1 MRFTRLKRA
10 IESGALNIPT
20 GAILTG
26 MMEGGSG
33 LAAAG
38 SHGKGK
44 AAANKSGGRAKSASK
59 VRNSKMTTTT
69 TGRNPGDAAAAAC
82 RQRKASVKLET
93 AATGREEHTA
103 NKETI
108 LQRQACEGDEN
119 NGDYDDDDDDDVPLA
134 IKRRMALSTKRPAA
148 ADLAAER
155 KRRKMG
161 SGSDECSLS
170 RVGGI
175 TSDVEIIAVAP
186 VTAAAAGSGSSNGWG
201 AAAFTTMGG
210 RDETLFRELPL
221 RPWPGHHHHQ
231 HNKNK
236 NSQGWRLAQE
246 HAVTSSDPPV
256 PPAPL
261 LARASDPAEQNNKNH
276 HNIASSPGD
285 TISLASS
292 SSSSLMDRP
301 FDNNNNAGL
310 PAWRPARVPQIV
322 ITDMEPHA
330 PRNWLNPRSAAAIG
344 KAEQAVNLALFGPG
358 SQAFR
363 RVAAVVVPGRG
374 RGEGGDEGE
383 GERAGEAVR
392 RYLAVPWSAVEENPR
407 RAREYIVI
415 E

>member
-1 MRFTRLKRA
+1 
-10 IESGALNIPT
+10 
-20 GAILTG
+20 
-26 MMEGGSG
+26 ME
-33 LAAAG
+33 AAG

-44 AAANKSGGRAKSASK
+44 AAASKSGGRAKSSSK
-59 VRNSKMTTTT
+59 VNNSKMTTTTTT
-69 TGRNPGDAAAAAC
+69 TGRNPGDAAAAAAAC

-93 AATGREEHTA
+93 ATGREEYTA
-103 NKETI
+103 NKEKI
-108 LQRQACEGDEN
+108 LQRQACDGHEN
-119 NGDYDDDDDDDVPLA
+119 DGDYEDDDDDDDVPLA

-148 ADLAAER
+148 ADLAAES
-155 KRRKMG
+155 KRRKLG
-161 SGSDECSLS
+161 LGDDECSLS

-175 TSDVEIIAVAP
+175 TSDLEIIAVAP
-186 VTAAAAGSGSSNGWG
+186 VTAAAAGSGSSSNGWG

-221 RPWPGHHHHQ
+221 RPWPGHHQ
-231 HNKNK
+231 QNKNK
-236 NSQGWRLAQE
+236 NTQGWRLAQE

-256 PPAPL
+256 PRAPL
-261 LARASDPAEQNNKNH
+261 LARASDPAEKNNKNK
-276 HNIASSPGD
+276 NTIASSPGD

-292 SSSSLMDRP
+292 TSSSSSLSLMDRRY
-301 FDNNNNAGL
+301 DDDSNNAGL
-310 PAWRPARVPQIV
+310 AAWRPARVPQIV

-363 RVAAVVVPGRG
+363 RAPAGVPERG
-374 RGEGGDEGE
+374 RGVGE

>member
-1 MRFTRLKRA
+1 
-10 IESGALNIPT
+10 
-20 GAILTG
+20 
-26 MMEGGSG
+26 ME
-33 LAAAG
+33 AAG

-44 AAANKSGGRAKSASK
+44 AAASKSGGRAKSSSK
-59 VRNSKMTTTT
+59 VNNSKMTTTTTT
-69 TGRNPGDAAAAAC
+69 TGRNPGDAAAAAAAAAC

-93 AATGREEHTA
+93 ATGREEYTA
-103 NKETI
+103 NKENS
-108 LQRQACEGDEN
+108 LQRQACDGHEN
-119 NGDYDDDDDDDVPLA
+119 DGDYENDDDDDDVPLA

-148 ADLAAER
+148 ADLAAES
-155 KRRKMG
+155 KRRKLG
-161 SGSDECSLS
+161 LGDDECSLS

-175 TSDVEIIAVAP
+175 TSDLEIIAVAP
-186 VTAAAAGSGSSNGWG
+186 VTAAAAGSGSSSSNGWG

-221 RPWPGHHHHQ
+221 RPWPGHHQ
-231 HNKNK
+231 QNKNK
-236 NSQGWRLAQE
+236 NTQGWRLAQE

-256 PPAPL
+256 PRAPL
-261 LARASDPAEQNNKNH
+261 LARASDPAEKNNKNK
-276 HNIASSPGD
+276 NTIASSPGD

-292 SSSSLMDRP
+292 TSSSSLSLMDRP
-301 FDNNNNAGL
+301 SYDDDSNANAGL
-310 PAWRPARVPQIV
+310 AAWRPARVPQIV

-363 RVAAVVVPGRG
+363 RAPAGVPERG
-374 RGEGGDEGE
+374 R